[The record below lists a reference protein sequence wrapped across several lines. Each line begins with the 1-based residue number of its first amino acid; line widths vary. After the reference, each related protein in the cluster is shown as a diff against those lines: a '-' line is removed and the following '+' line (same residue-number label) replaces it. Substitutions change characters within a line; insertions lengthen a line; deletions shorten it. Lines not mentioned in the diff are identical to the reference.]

1 MTLTIPPRES
11 SRGSASGAL
20 PEPVDRRVLAIA
32 YAVIALV
39 YLHNALP
46 YLTTLP
52 RVNVDEPWLMER
64 AYQVLKTGAPRQPMY
79 GLHHAYLLQPG
90 YSYVLAGWMGL
101 FGIGIWQA
109 RLLSVLLGAGI
120 LAAAGATA
128 TRLGGYGAGLLAAVF
143 LAADSSFLGGARDAR
158 TDIPSLFFAA
168 LAIGFF
174 MRGRDRRWPW
184 FVASGAATGAA
195 MLCHGN
201 AYWVAFTLLLCYLVD
216 HWRRPFAINGWA
228 YLLGFATTFGP
239 YVAVLLTHAAEFR
252 KQLAN
257 FAGDRVPGLSP
268 TFVWQQI
275 AREPERYS
283 GWYFGLVTSLVPN
296 PLLRLFQAAVII
308 ALVVLVVAL
317 ARRGDAAAR
326 RPRWMAFWLLA
337 APAVVF
343 AGFINNKAVVYVPH
357 LLLGFAVAAGV
368 GLQIVADATLRRRAF
383 TVVAA
388 AVVIY
393 GVAAV
398 AYYQKWYRSA
408 LRSELVPYEMT
419 AATLRTLVPAGAKL
433 LIASPH
439 FWIPFATDPSVSF
452 VSYTGTQPDA
462 LHLPGATDD
471 RPTFLVVDE
480 TQWLADVKPTATETT
495 GPWRNR
501 WIDYISARCGLQA
514 VAIGTAYG
522 NMALYR
528 CEDKTPPVVTEI
540 RLVGGTATVTPTS
553 DRMVNGPAELAGW
566 STYVDP
572 RPRSSPTEPAVHRQH
587 AGVRLS
593 GGNWPGIERYVD
605 VVAGE
610 RYLVTYDVEHAR
622 DRDLLYIG
630 RWERPEVLSLS
641 GASAAGIMVPLAMPE
656 WFPSMRGFIATAPR
670 VRLLVYS
677 EAPETD
683 LLLRAL
689 TLTRLSHAES
699 DGAQR

>member
-1 MTLTIPPRES
+1 
-11 SRGSASGAL
+11 L
-20 PEPVDRRVLAIA
+20 PEAVDRRLLAIA
-32 YAVIALV
+32 YAVVALV
-39 YLHNALP
+39 YFHNALP

-79 GLHHAYLLQPG
+79 GLDHAYLLQPG
-90 YSYVLAGWMGL
+90 YSYLLAGWMGL

-128 TRLGGYGAGLLAAVF
+128 TRLGGYGAGLLTAMF

-168 LAIGFF
+168 LAIGCFV
-174 MRGRDRRWPW
+174 RGRDGRWPW

-201 AYWVAFTLLLCYLVD
+201 AYWVAVTLLLCYLVD
-216 HWRRPFAINGWA
+216 HWRRPFAIAGCV
-228 YLLGFATTFGP
+228 YLLGFTATFGP

-252 KQLAN
+252 KQLGN

-268 TFVWQQI
+268 AFVWQQI
-275 AREPERYS
+275 GREAERYR

-308 ALVVLVVAL
+308 ALVVLVVTL
-317 ARRGDAAAR
+317 LQRGNDAAR
-326 RPRWMAFWLLA
+326 RSRWTAFWLLA

-343 AGFINNKAVVYVPH
+343 AGFINNKAAVYVPH
-357 LLLGFAVAAGV
+357 LLLGFAVASGV
-368 GLQIVADATLRRRAF
+368 GLQIIADAMLRRRAF

-393 GVAAV
+393 GVTAV
-398 AYYQKWYRSA
+398 AYYEKWYRSA

-419 AATLRTLVPAGAKL
+419 AATLHTLVPAGEKL

-439 FWIPFATDPSVSF
+439 FWIPFAGDPSVKF
-452 VSYTGTQPDA
+452 MSYAGTQPDA
-462 LHLPGATDD
+462 LQLSPASPD

-480 TQWLADVKPTATETT
+480 TQWLADLKPSATETT
-495 GPWRNR
+495 ESWRHL
-501 WIDYISARCGLQA
+501 WTDYIAARCALQA
-514 VAIGTAYG
+514 VAIATAYG

-528 CEDKTPPVVTEI
+528 CEDKTPPAVAAI
-540 RLVGGTATVTPTS
+540 RLVGGTAIVAPTS
-553 DRMVNGPAELAGW
+553 DRTVYGPAELAGW
-566 STYVDP
+566 STYVDH
-572 RPRSSPTEPAVHRQH
+572 RPRSARAEPAVHRQD

-593 GGNWPGIERYVD
+593 GGNWPGIERYID
-605 VVAGE
+605 VVPGE
-610 RYLVTYDVEHAR
+610 RYLVTFDVDHAR

-641 GASAAGIMVPLAMPE
+641 GASAAGIAVPLAMPG
-656 WFPSMRGFIATAPR
+656 WFPSMRGFIATSPR

-683 LLLRAL
+683 LLLREL
-689 TLTRLSHAES
+689 TLTRLRQAAPES
-699 DGAQR
+699 ARR

>member
-1 MTLTIPPRES
+1 M
-11 SRGSASGAL
+11 
-20 PEPVDRRVLAIA
+20 PEPVDRRILAIA
-32 YAVIALV
+32 YAVVALV

-79 GLHHAYLLQPG
+79 GLDHAYLLQPG
-90 YSYVLAGWMGL
+90 YSYLLAGWIGL

-128 TRLGGYGAGLLAAVF
+128 TRLGGHGAGLLTTVF

-168 LAIGFF
+168 LAIGLFV
-174 MRGRDRRWPW
+174 RGRDGRWRW

-201 AYWVAFTLLLCYLVD
+201 AYWVAVTLLLCYLVD

-228 YLLGFATTFGP
+228 YLIGFMAVFGP
-239 YVAVLLTHAAEFR
+239 YVVVLLTHAAEFQ
-252 KQLAN
+252 KQLGN

-268 TFVWQQI
+268 AFVWQQI
-275 AREPERYS
+275 TRERDRYRD
-283 GWYFGLVTSLVPN
+283 WYFGLVTSLVPN

-308 ALVVLVVAL
+308 ALVALVVTL
-317 ARRGDAAAR
+317 AQQGDAATR
-326 RPRWMAFWLLA
+326 RSRWKAFWLLV
-337 APAVVF
+337 APAVIF
-343 AGFINNKAVVYVPH
+343 AGFINNKAAVYMPH
-357 LLLGFAVAAGV
+357 LLLGFAVATGV
-368 GLQIVADATLRRRAF
+368 GLQIVANAMLRRRAF

-393 GVAAV
+393 GFAAV
-398 AYYQKWYRSA
+398 GYYEKWYRSV
-408 LRSELVPYEMT
+408 LRSELVPYETT
-419 AATLRTLVPAGAKL
+419 AATLHTLVPPGAKL
-433 LIASPH
+433 LVASPH

-452 VSYTGTQPDA
+452 VSYAGTQPDA
-462 LHLPGATDD
+462 LHLPGATQH

-495 GPWRNR
+495 GRWRNL
-501 WIDYISARCGLQA
+501 WIDYIRARCGLQA

-528 CEDKTPPVVTEI
+528 CEDKTPPAVAEI
-540 RLVGGTATVTPTS
+540 RLVGGTATVTTTS
-553 DRMVNGPAELAGW
+553 DRTAYGPAELAGW
-566 STYVDP
+566 TTYVDP
-572 RPRSSPTEPAVHRQH
+572 RPRSSRPEPAVHRQH
-587 AGVRLS
+587 GGVRLS

-610 RYLVTYDVEHAR
+610 RYLVTYDVDHAR
-622 DRDLLYIG
+622 DQDLLYIG
-630 RWERPEVLSLS
+630 RWERAEVLSLS
-641 GASAAGIMVPLAMPE
+641 GASAAGIMVPLAMPA
-656 WFPSMRGFIATAPR
+656 WFPAMRGFTATAPR

-683 LLLRAL
+683 LLLRTL
-689 TLTRLSHAES
+689 TLTRLIQVEPDAP
-699 DGAQR
+699 R

>member
-1 MTLTIPPRES
+1 VTTAAR
-11 SRGSASGAL
+11 RGDLA
-20 PEPVDRRVLAIA
+20 EPVDRRVLAIA
-32 YAVIALV
+32 YAVVALV
-39 YLHNALP
+39 YLHNAVP

-79 GLHHAYLLQPG
+79 GLDHAYLLQPG
-90 YSYVLAGWMGL
+90 YSYVLAGWIGL

-109 RLLSVLLGAGI
+109 RFLSVLLGAGV
-120 LAAAGATA
+120 LAAAGGTA
-128 TRLGGYGAGLLAAVF
+128 TRLGGHGAGLLTMIF

-168 LAIGFF
+168 LAIAFF
-174 MRGRDRRWPW
+174 VSGRDRRWPW

-201 AYWVAFTLLLCYLVD
+201 AYWVAVTLLLWYLVD
-216 HWRRPFAINGWA
+216 RWRRPFAIDGWA
-228 YLLGFATTFGP
+228 YLAGFTAVFGP
-239 YVAVLLTHAAEFR
+239 YLIVLLTHAAEFR
-252 KQLAN
+252 KQLGN

-268 TFVWQQI
+268 AFVWQQI
-275 AREPERYS
+275 TREPGRYRD
-283 GWYFGLVTSLVPN
+283 WYFGLVTSLVPN

-308 ALVVLVVAL
+308 ALAVLVVTL
-317 ARRGDAAAR
+317 AQRGDAAEKR
-326 RPRWMAFWLLA
+326 SRWKVFWLLV
-337 APAVVF
+337 APAVIF
-343 AGFINNKAVVYVPH
+343 AGFINNKAAVYMPH

-398 AYYQKWYRSA
+398 AYYEKWYRSA

-419 AATLRTLVPAGAKL
+419 AATLQTLVPAGAKL
-433 LIASPH
+433 LVASPH

-452 VSYTGTQPDA
+452 VSYTGTQPEA
-462 LHLPGATDD
+462 LHLPGATHD

-480 TQWLADVKPTATETT
+480 TQWLADAKPTATETT
-495 GPWRNR
+495 GHWRNL
-501 WIDYISARCGLQA
+501 WIDYIGARCGLQA
-514 VAIGTAYG
+514 VAIGTSYG

-528 CEDKTPPVVTEI
+528 CEDKAPPAVAGI
-540 RLVGGTATVTPTS
+540 RLIGGTSTVTPTS
-553 DRMVNGPAELAGW
+553 DRIAYGPAELAGW
-566 STYVDP
+566 NTYIDP
-572 RPRSSPTEPAVHRQH
+572 RPRSSHIEPMVHRHH

-605 VVAGE
+605 VVPGE
-610 RYLVTYDVEHAR
+610 RYLVTYDVEQAR

-641 GASAAGIMVPLAMPE
+641 GASAAGIAVPLAMPA

-683 LLLRAL
+683 LLLRTL
-689 TLTRLSHAES
+689 TLTRLKSQP
-699 DGAQR
+699 DGAPR

>member
-1 MTLTIPPRES
+1 LTE
-11 SRGSASGAL
+11 G
-20 PEPVDRRVLAIA
+20 VDRRVLAIA
-32 YAVIALV
+32 YAVVAVV

-64 AYQVLKTGAPRQPMY
+64 AYQVLRTGAPRQPMY
-79 GLHHAYLLQPG
+79 GLDHAYLLQPG
-90 YSYVLAGWMGL
+90 YSYVLAGWIGL

-120 LAAAGATA
+120 LAAAGTTA
-128 TRLGGYGAGLLAAVF
+128 TRLGGPGAGLLTTIF

-174 MRGRDRRWPW
+174 VRGRDGRWPW
-184 FVASGAATGAA
+184 FVASGALTGAA

-201 AYWVAFTLLLCYLVD
+201 AYWVAVTLLLCYLVD
-216 HWRRPFAINGWA
+216 HWRRPFAMNGWA
-228 YLLGFATTFGP
+228 YLVGFAAVFGP
-239 YVAVLLTHAAEFR
+239 YVAVLLTHAAEFQ
-252 KQLAN
+252 KQLGN
-257 FAGDRVPGLSP
+257 FAGDRVPRLSP
-268 TFVWQQI
+268 AFVWRQI
-275 AREPERYS
+275 AREPDRYRD
-283 GWYFGLVTSLVPN
+283 WYFGLVTSLVPN
-296 PLLRLFQAAVII
+296 PLLRLFQAAVIV
-308 ALVVLVVAL
+308 ALVVLVVTL
-317 ARRGDAAAR
+317 AQHGDAGGKR
-326 RPRWMAFWLLA
+326 SRWKAFWLLV
-337 APAVVF
+337 APAAIF
-343 AGFINNKAVVYVPH
+343 AGFINNKAAVYMPH
-357 LLLGFAVAAGV
+357 LLLGFAVASGV

-398 AYYQKWYRSA
+398 AYYEKWYRSA

-419 AATLRTLVPAGAKL
+419 AATLHTLVPAGAKL

-439 FWIPFATDPSVSF
+439 FWVPFATDPSVSF
-452 VSYTGTQPDA
+452 VSYTGAQPDA
-462 LHLPGATDD
+462 LHHRGATHD

-480 TQWLADVKPTATETT
+480 TQWLADLKPTATETT
-495 GPWRNR
+495 GRWRTL
-501 WIDYISARCGLQA
+501 WIDYIRDRCGLQA

-528 CEDKTPPVVTEI
+528 CEDKTPPAVAEI
-540 RLVGGTATVTPTS
+540 RLVGGMATVTSTS
-553 DRMVNGPAELAGW
+553 DRTAYGPAELAGW
-566 STYVDP
+566 RTYVDP
-572 RPRSSPTEPAVHRQH
+572 RPRSSRAEPSVRRQGS
-587 AGVRLS
+587 GVRLS

-610 RYLVTYDVEHAR
+610 RYLVTYDADHAR

-641 GASAAGIMVPLAMPE
+641 GASAAGIVVPLAMPG

-683 LLLRAL
+683 LLLRQL
-689 TLTRLSHAES
+689 TLTRLSQVQP
-699 DGAQR
+699 DGRQQ

>member
-1 MTLTIPPRES
+1 
-11 SRGSASGAL
+11 L
-20 PEPVDRRVLAIA
+20 PERRLLAIA
-32 YAVIALV
+32 YAVVALV
-39 YLHNALP
+39 YIHNALP

-79 GLHHAYLLQPG
+79 GLDHAYLLQPG
-90 YSYVLAGWMGL
+90 YSYVLAGWIGL

-120 LAAAGATA
+120 LAAAAGTA
-128 TRLGGYGAGLLAAVF
+128 TRLGGRGAGLLTAAF

-168 LAIGFF
+168 LAIGLFV
-174 MRGRDRRWPW
+174 RGRDGRWPW

-201 AYWVAFTLLLCYLVD
+201 AYWVAVTLLLWYLVD
-216 HWRRPFAINGWA
+216 RWRRPFVMDGWA
-228 YLLGFATTFGP
+228 YLTGFAAVFGP
-239 YVAVLLTHAAEFR
+239 YVAVLLTHAAEFQ
-252 KQLAN
+252 KQLGN
-257 FAGDRVPGLSP
+257 FAGDRVPRLSP
-268 TFVWQQI
+268 AFVWQQI
-275 AREPERYS
+275 NREPGRYRD
-283 GWYFGLVTSLVPN
+283 WYFGLVTSLVPN
-296 PLLRLFQAAVII
+296 PLLMLFQAAVII
-308 ALVVLVVAL
+308 SLVALVVTL
-317 ARRGDAAAR
+317 AQRGDAAAR
-326 RPRWMAFWLLA
+326 RSRWKAFWLLVT
-337 APAVVF
+337 PAVIF
-343 AGFINNKAVVYVPH
+343 AGFINNKAAVYMPH
-357 LLLGFAVAAGV
+357 LVLGFAVASGV

-398 AYYQKWYRSA
+398 AYYEKWYRSA

-419 AATLRTLVPAGAKL
+419 AATLHTLVPAGEKL
-433 LIASPH
+433 LVASPH
-439 FWIPFATDPSVSF
+439 FWIPFAGDPSVRF
-452 VSYTGTQPDA
+452 MSYTGTQPDA
-462 LHLPGATDD
+462 LHLPAATHE

-480 TQWLADVKPTATETT
+480 TQWLADLRSTATETT
-495 GPWRNR
+495 GGWRNL
-501 WIDYISARCGLQA
+501 WTDYIGARCALQA
-514 VAIGTAYG
+514 VAIATAYG

-528 CEDKTPPVVTEI
+528 CEDKTPPAVAEI
-540 RLVGGTATVTPTS
+540 RLVGGTAIVTPTS
-553 DRMVNGPAELAGW
+553 DRTVYGPAELADW
-566 STYVDP
+566 STYVDD
-572 RPRSSPTEPAVHRQH
+572 RRRSSRTEPSVHRQH

-605 VVAGE
+605 VVPGE
-610 RYLVTYDVEHAR
+610 RYLVTFDVDHAR

-641 GASAAGIMVPLAMPE
+641 GASAAGIAVPLAMPG

-683 LLLRAL
+683 LLLREL
-689 TLTRLSHAES
+689 TLTRLRQAEPE
-699 DGAQR
+699 GAQR